1 MLHRRPPGRRRKA
14 RVNGW
19 GRLQGGRL
27 AKEGQ
32 AGSAGGTALPL
43 CDGKKETFRGSA
55 MRWVK

>member
-1 MLHRRPPGRRRKA
+1 MLHRRPPGRRGKA

-32 AGSAGGTALPL
+32 AGSWWYSPSSLRW
-43 CDGKKETFRGSA
+43 KKGNVWGLSNEMG
-55 MRWVK
+55 